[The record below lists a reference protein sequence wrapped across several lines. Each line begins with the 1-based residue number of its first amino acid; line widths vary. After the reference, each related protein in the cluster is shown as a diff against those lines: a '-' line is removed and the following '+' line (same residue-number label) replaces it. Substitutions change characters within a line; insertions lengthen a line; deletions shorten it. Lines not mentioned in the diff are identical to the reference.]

1 MDPQQGRWTADLDG
15 DFVVFLIG
23 AMVHDPAVATEASEL
38 LMAMA
43 DMLDELEAA
52 PSKGLLG
59 YTSHGEP
66 GKGVIV
72 QYWRSFDALEAYSRN
87 PGARHAPVWRA
98 WNRLGSED
106 RGAAGIWH
114 ETFKVN
120 AGDYEAIYQNKPGCR
135 TKGGQESRSSLGLD
149 PPSLSAEGR
158 HGAEP
163 MSIERKAEDGYQE

>member
-43 DMLDELEAA
+43 DMLGELEAD

-72 QYWRSFDALEAYSRN
+72 QYWRSFDLLEAYSRN
-87 PGARHAPVWRA
+87 PRSRHAPVWRA
-98 WNRLGSED
+98 GEPPCSPG
-106 RGAAGIWH
+106 RGGAGVWDETLRGEARGH
-114 ETFKVN
+114 E
-120 AGDYEAIYQNKPGCR
+120 AG
-135 TKGGQESRSSLGLD
+135 
-149 PPSLSAEGR
+149 
-158 HGAEP
+158 
-163 MSIERKAEDGYQE
+163 